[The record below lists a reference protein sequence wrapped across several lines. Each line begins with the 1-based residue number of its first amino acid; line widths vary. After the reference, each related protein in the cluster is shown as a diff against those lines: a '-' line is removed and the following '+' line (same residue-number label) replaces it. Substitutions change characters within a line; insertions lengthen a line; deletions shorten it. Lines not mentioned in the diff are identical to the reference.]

1 MFYYSEGSPTSLLQM
16 KARSPRIEPATN
28 LCLAGGENSCERNLP
43 PVYFHRAGWKAGDDV
58 PARSVA
64 GNAVVDFNYLSVG
77 ENGPRGAQ
85 SMSEV
90 AELR

>member
-1 MFYYSEGSPTSLLQM
+1 MAWL
-16 KARSPRIEPATN
+16 RSSCAYKI
-28 LCLAGGENSCERNLP
+28 LCLAGGENSCERNAPL
-43 PVYFHRAGWKAGDDV
+43 VYFHRAGWKAGDDV

-64 GNAVVDFNYLSVG
+64 RNAVVDFDYLSVG